1 MLRVRP
7 LSGRKHRHKKRPD
20 QQRQGKAVFNIEIGG
35 TGVLST
41 AALTCYAW
49 WAFFMPM
56 AVLTSCCQLGH
67 ASPYDSHHC
76 VVLFSGRPQSGSR
89 SVSPPPCASLVRYLV
104 GCLIGYLVRYLAG
117 CLLAAS
123 SAAQFATSQA
133 ASLTAL
139 LVVLLAASL
148 AISLATPLH
157 APLAVCQKQ
166 PQRPGSTTGRKMTA
180 AAATAAA
187 TMTAI
192 DEPAANS
199 RRHSRMLLFLF
210 SIYELQKTR
219 AERTPRTARPLSA
232 GPCGPHLQRSEAVW
246 PSRNAL

>member
-89 SVSPPPCASLVRYLV
+89 SVSPPLCFTCSLSGRLPDWLPGSLPRWLPV
-104 GCLIGYLVRYLAG
+104 GCLIGCPVCNLAG
-117 CLLAAS
+117 CLVDC
-123 SAAQFATSQA
+123 
-133 ASLTAL
+133 

>member
-7 LSGRKHRHKKRPD
+7 LSGCKHRHKKRPD

-117 CLLAAS
+117 GLLAAS

-139 LVVLLAASL
+139 LSCWLPRWLSRW
-148 AISLATPLH
+148 LH
-157 APLAVCQKQ
+157 RCMPRWLSVRSNRKGLGAPQ
-166 PQRPGSTTGRKMTA
+166 
-180 AAATAAA
+180 
-187 TMTAI
+187 
-192 DEPAANS
+192 DE
-199 RRHSRMLLFLF
+199 R
-210 SIYELQKTR
+210 
-219 AERTPRTARPLSA
+219 
-232 GPCGPHLQRSEAVW
+232 
-246 PSRNAL
+246 